1 MPAGAAS
8 LSNKE
13 LRGTKRTCPSC
24 AVRFYDLGRDPAV
37 CPACAT
43 SYTPEAEPVPILAY
57 TEKPARRAKPFK
69 YSPPAAAAPAEPAD
83 APEPEAT
90 EEIEEAASTEPDDDV
105 ILEDEPDDA
114 NVEDLIEHDIVEEPK
129 DR

>member
-43 SYTPEAEPVPILAY
+43 SFTPEAEPVPIVAY
-57 TEKPARRAKPFK
+57 TEKPGRRAKPFK
-69 YSPPAAAAPAEPAD
+69 YSPPAAAAIAEP
-83 APEPEAT
+83 APEPEAA
-90 EEIEEAASTEPDDDV
+90 EEIEEAASTEPDDD
-105 ILEDEPDDA
+105 IMLEHEPDDA
-114 NVEDLIEHDIVEEPK
+114 NVEDLIEHDVEEPK